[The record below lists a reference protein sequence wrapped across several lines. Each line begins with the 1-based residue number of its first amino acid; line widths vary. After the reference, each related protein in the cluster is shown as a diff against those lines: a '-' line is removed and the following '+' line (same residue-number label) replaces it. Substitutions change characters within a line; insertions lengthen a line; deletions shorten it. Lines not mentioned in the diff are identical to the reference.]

1 MLGLI
6 SLVLAASR
14 LTSALE
20 CKCSPSDPCWPS
32 DSEWASLNE
41 TISGHLIRTVPLG
54 AVCYRTESVYNPEA
68 CTTVL
73 ANWSTSAFHSADP
86 ASIDDPM
93 WANNSCNPIYSNGT
107 SLTGNIHAGEKGC
120 SIGNY
125 PPFVVNATEP
135 GHVQAAL
142 KFARRWNLRLNIKN
156 TGHGSERSTAHGS
169 LSIWTHNLKQ
179 IQFHENFQP
188 QSCKTRTRVNETQ
201 MAATLGAGVQDG
213 ELFKAMSKHKAIAVG
228 GTNADVGVV
237 GWATGGGHGLATG
250 NYGMGADNIIEAVIV
265 TPAGEVVTANAC
277 QNKDLFWAIRG
288 GGGGTFGVI
297 LNVTLKAY
305 PMPSVTLVDL
315 SMSAKNGTRPSS
327 WYRFVARAHAYLDLL
342 QEAGVHGYYTMGGGS
357 LALQGALLIYDAKNG
372 TVENLLA
379 PMRRFF
385 DASNTTAT
393 SSLTPLVTLP
403 WYELVAM
410 MPTTESVGTKQSVR
424 ASRFIPRKVVKDN
437 IELFAETLEA
447 ITSHPGPLNDG
458 VSPPSISGT
467 MTGSRMPVDNAL
479 NPAWRDSVV
488 HIITS
493 QSWDESLPPAVAG
506 QVVHNMTYQKGY
518 ALRQL
523 APDTGAYF
531 NEANANEPNWQWS
544 FFGDHYPRLQS
555 IKQKYDPKGLLW
567 CRQCVGSESW
577 TEQEDGR
584 LCRAF

>member
-1 MLGLI
+1 MLRLI
-6 SLVLAASR
+6 SLFLAASR
-14 LTSALE
+14 LTTAID

-32 DSEWASLNE
+32 DLEWASLNE
-41 TISGHLIRTVPLG
+41 TISGHLIRTVPLA
-54 AVCYRTESVYNPEA
+54 AVCYQTEPVYDPEA

-86 ASIDDPM
+86 TSIDDPM
-93 WANNSCNPIYSNGT
+93 WANNSCNPIYPNGT
-107 SLTGNIHAGEKGC
+107 SLTGNIRAGEKGC

-125 PPFVVNATEP
+125 PPFVVNAMEP

-142 KFARRWNLRLNIKN
+142 KFAKQWNLRLNIKN
-156 TGHGSERSTAHGS
+156 TGHGSERR
-169 LSIWTHNLKQ
+169 IWTHNLKQ
-179 IQFHENFQP
+179 IQFHERFQP
-188 QSCKTRTRVNETQ
+188 QSCNTQIRVNGSQ
-201 MAATLGAGVQDG
+201 MAVTLGAGVQDG
-213 ELFKAMSKHKAIAVG
+213 ELFKAMSKHNAIAVG

-297 LNVTLKAY
+297 LSVTLKAY
-305 PMPSVTLVDL
+305 PMPLVTLIDL

-327 WYRFVARAHAYLDLL
+327 WYRFVARAHGYLDLL
-342 QEAGVHGYYTMGGGS
+342 QEAGVHGYYTMGGES
-357 LALQGALLIYDAKNG
+357 LALQGALLLYDAKNG
-372 TVENLLA
+372 TAEELLT

-385 DASNTTAT
+385 DASNATAT

-403 WYELVAM
+403 WYELVEM

-424 ASRFIPRKVVKDN
+424 ASRFIPRRVVKDN

-447 ITSHPGPLNDG
+447 ITSHPGPLNNG
-458 VSPPSISGT
+458 VSAPSISGT
-467 MTGSRMPVDNAL
+467 MTGSRTPVANAL
-479 NPAWRDSVV
+479 YSAWRDSVV

-493 QSWDESLPPAVAG
+493 QSWDESLPPAVAD

-544 FFGDHYPRLQS
+544 FFGAHYPRLQA
-555 IKQKYDPKGLLW
+555 IKQTYDPEGLLW
-567 CRQCVGSESW
+567 CRQCVGSERW
-577 TEQEDGR
+577 MEQEDGR